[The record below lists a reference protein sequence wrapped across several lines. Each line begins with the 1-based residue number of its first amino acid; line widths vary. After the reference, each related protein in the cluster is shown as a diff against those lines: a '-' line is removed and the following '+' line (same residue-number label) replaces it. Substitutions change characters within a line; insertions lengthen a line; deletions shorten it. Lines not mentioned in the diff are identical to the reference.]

1 MQDKLER
8 LIKKIYRMWKSDYS
22 SIDEGHPDEESMAC
36 FLEGRLSPEENNRIK
51 AHLLAC
57 DGCVEVFAAAVRLK
71 ETPEAEVPAELL
83 ARVKNLL
90 IQKEQ
95 APLLE
100 IFLRFKENIL
110 ELVNTTGD
118 VLVGQELVPA
128 PVLRSRKIKD
138 FKDEVIILKDFEGLR
153 VEAKIENKGSGF
165 FDLTVIAR
173 EKATSRLIKDLRI
186 TLTKGDLELESYQAD
201 TGKVT
206 FEHVAFGKYT
216 VELSAV
222 ESKLAAIL
230 LDIKV

>member
-1 MQDKLER
+1 MPDKPEG
-8 LIKKIYRMWKSDYS
+8 LIKKIYRIWKSDHS
-22 SIDEGHPDEESMAC
+22 VTDGGHPNEESMAC

-51 AHLLAC
+51 SHLLAC
-57 DGCVEVFAAAVRLK
+57 DSCAEVFAASARLK
-71 ETPEAEVPAELL
+71 EPPEPEVPAELI

-90 IQKEQ
+90 IRKEEV
-95 APLLE
+95 PFLE
-100 IFLRFKENIL
+100 IFLRLKENIL

-118 VLVGQELVPA
+118 ILVGQELVPA

-153 VEAKIENKGSGF
+153 VEAKIENRGSGF
-165 FDLTVIAR
+165 FDLTVIAK

-201 TGKVT
+201 AGKVT
-206 FEHVAFGKYT
+206 FEHISFGKYT

-222 ESKLAAIL
+222 ENKLAAIL
-230 LDIKV
+230 LDIKI